1 MQHQALAI
9 ASIMGWDKSKNFQEI
24 KVKPHS
30 FPRYF
35 PTLSHMWPKLPLF
48 KGESRASLDEIDI
61 PNQYPQ
67 IIITCGRRMAGIS
80 IGLKER
86 AKRQGILTKTIHVQD
101 PRLNPNFFDILL
113 VPKHDR
119 IRGDNVIVT
128 TAALNRLNKAQI
140 HEASTK
146 LPESWKLVTQTR
158 IAVLIGGDN
167 KRYKISKKMAEK
179 MVKKLA
185 NFAKINNATLFLV
198 PSKRCPDWVEQALE
212 NQLSQKKCRVLRA
225 LEQNPYPGV
234 LEIADAIIVT
244 SDSIN
249 MASEAA
255 YTGKP
260 VLIAPWTEESGRI
273 AKFHDNMQIAGHT
286 ATLDGLLSEKKC
298 VQLNEKAWI
307 KEKVTSLLQR

>member
-1 MQHQALAI
+1 M
-9 ASIMGWDKSKNFQEI
+9 N
-24 KVKPHS
+24 
-30 FPRYF
+30 
-35 PTLSHMWPKLPLF
+35 
-48 KGESRASLDEIDI
+48 SR
-61 PNQYPQ
+61 
-67 IIITCGRRMAGIS
+67 C
-80 IGLKER
+80 
-86 AKRQGILTKTIHVQD
+86 
-101 PRLNPNFFDILL
+101 
-113 VPKHDR
+113 
-119 IRGDNVIVT
+119 
-128 TAALNRLNKAQI
+128 
-140 HEASTK
+140 
-146 LPESWKLVTQTR
+146 
-158 IAVLIGGDN
+158 
-167 KRYKISKKMAEK
+167 
-179 MVKKLA
+179 
-185 NFAKINNATLFLV
+185 
-198 PSKRCPDWVEQALE
+198 
-212 NQLSQKKCRVLRA
+212 QKKCRVLRA